1 MTKIHPDLTGIKNI
15 IFDLGRVLL
24 NINPLLT
31 QIELS
36 RLGYRPDDESKGAK
50 DDEIVIKLE
59 CGKISAEGFINAVKA
74 IVKEGTS
81 SANIINAWNAMLL
94 DFPVQHV
101 NTLRSLGNNY
111 KIYLLSNS
119 NQIHF
124 DCYTKTFRDT
134 YGFDLS
140 DLFDKMWFSFQIGIV
155 KPEPEIFT
163 YVLQDGS
170 LKPEETL
177 FIDDTLMHV
186 EAARKLG
193 IRAFHLEGD
202 QDISELNMLLSGIS
216 G

>member
-1 MTKIHPDLTGIKNI
+1 MTKMQPDITGIKNI

-59 CGKISAEGFINAVKA
+59 CGKISVEDFIKAVKA
-74 IVKEGTS
+74 IVKAGTTN
-81 SANIINAWNAMLL
+81 ADIINAWNAMLL
-94 DFPVQHV
+94 DFSEQHV
-101 NTLRSLGNNY
+101 NTLRSLRKNY

-124 DCYTKTFRDT
+124 DFYTKTFRDT
-134 YGFDLS
+134 YGFELS

-155 KPEPEIFT
+155 KPEPGIFIH
-163 YVLQDGS
+163 VLQEGV
-170 LKPEETL
+170 LRPEETL

-186 EAARKLG
+186 EAAEKLG
-193 IRAFHLEGD
+193 IRGCHLIGD
-202 QDISELNMLLSGIS
+202 NDISSLF
-216 G
+216 

>member
-1 MTKIHPDLTGIKNI
+1 MTKIKPDISGIKNI

-31 QIELS
+31 QLELS
-36 RLGYRPDDESKGAK
+36 RLGYRPDDEIRGAK

-59 CGKISAEGFINAVKA
+59 CGKISAEDFINAVKD
-74 IVKEGTS
+74 IVKAGTTS
-81 SANIINAWNAMLL
+81 NDIINAWNAMLL
-94 DFPVQHV
+94 DFTEQHV
-101 NTLRSLGNNY
+101 NTLRSLRQNY
-111 KIYLLSNS
+111 KVYLLSNS

-124 DCYTKTFRDT
+124 DCYTRTFRDT

-155 KPEPEIFT
+155 KPELDIFT
-163 YVLQDGS
+163 YVLKDGGIN
-170 LKPEETL
+170 PDETL

-193 IRAFHLEGD
+193 IRAFHLEGNL
-202 QDISELNMLLSGIS
+202 DISDML
-216 G
+216 